1 MLVLDN
7 PYTTIIQGAQVM
19 VHSYSTKT
27 AAKLEKLIAVID
39 KLDKDANETK
49 RRPKKLV
56 KDMVAKV

>member
-1 MLVLDN
+1 MV
-7 PYTTIIQGAQVM
+7 

-56 KDMVAKV
+56 KDMLAKVQIKLNEI